1 MLRGSGT
8 MRAMTRRF
16 LLVLGVGLLAML
28 AVRCGGGEAEFGTI
42 LVLEPQI
49 AADSQVDLDD
59 VLQQT
64 TSIIERRAEA
74 FGIGKGV
81 KVERQDPNLLVV
93 RLPGIKPS
101 EAVNEIGRRGLLEF
115 RELLTDGQ
123 GNVAAYQNGQ
133 IVLMPDPSYEDSVW
147 IPARATGSDGQE
159 KELTSLYFTDAFLG
173 SDAEGLPT
181 VRFRLDSEGAHLLEQ
196 ISTRLFDQPMAFFLD
211 GEPIRDS
218 TGSIEAITIRDVIT
232 DSGAITGL
240 SAEDANYLTKI
251 LKSGTFPVPFRVVGQ
266 TEFGQP

>member
-1 MLRGSGT
+1 

-28 AVRCGGGEAEFGTI
+28 AVGCGGGEAEFGTI

-93 RLPGIKPS
+93 RLPGIEPS
-101 EAVNEIGRRGLLEF
+101 EAVNEIARTGLLEF
-115 RELLTDGQ
+115 RELLTDERGYI
-123 GNVAAYQNGQ
+123 AAYRNGQ
-133 IVLMPDPSYEDSVW
+133 IVFMPDPSNEDAVW
-147 IPARATGSDGQE
+147 VPSRAPGSDGQA

-211 GEPIRDS
+211 GEPILNS
-218 TGSIEAITIRDVIT
+218 AGSMEVITVRDVIT
-232 DSGAITGL
+232 DSGAITRL
-240 SAEDANYLTKI
+240 SAEDADYLTKI

-266 TEFGQP
+266 SEFGHKP

>member
-1 MLRGSGT
+1 MLRDGGT
-8 MRAMTRRF
+8 TMAMTRRF

-28 AVRCGGGEAEFGTI
+28 AVRCGGKDEFGTI

-49 AADSQVDLDD
+49 PAGSQVDLDD

-93 RLPGIKPS
+93 RLTGVEPS
-101 EAVNEIGRRGLLEF
+101 EAVNEIGRTGLLEF
-115 RELLTDGQ
+115 RELVTDGK
-123 GNVAAYQNGQ
+123 GNVAVNRNGQ
-133 IVLMPDPSYEDSVW
+133 VVLVQDFSYEEAVW
-147 IPARATGSDGQE
+147 IPARAPGSDGQE
-159 KELTSLYFTDAFLG
+159 KELTSLYLTDAFLG

-181 VRFRLDSEGAHLLEQ
+181 VHFRLDSEGAHLLEE
-196 ISTRLFDQPMAFFLD
+196 ITTRLFDQPLAFFLD

-218 TGSIEAITIRDVIT
+218 TGSIEATTVRDVIT

-240 SAEDANYLTKI
+240 SAEDADYLTKI
-251 LKSGTFPVPFRVVGQ
+251 LKSGTYPVPLRVVGQ
-266 TEFGQP
+266 SEFGKP

>member
-1 MLRGSGT
+1 

-93 RLPGIKPS
+93 RLPGIEPS
-101 EAVNEIGRRGLLEF
+101 EAVNEIARTGLLEF
-115 RELLTDGQ
+115 RELLTDERGYI
-123 GNVAAYQNGQ
+123 AAYRNGQ
-133 IVLMPDPSYEDSVW
+133 IVFMPDPSNEDAVW
-147 IPARATGSDGQE
+147 VPSRAPGSDGQA

-211 GEPIRDS
+211 GEPILNS
-218 TGSIEAITIRDVIT
+218 AGSMEVITVRDVIT
-232 DSGAITGL
+232 DSGAITRL
-240 SAEDANYLTKI
+240 SAEDADYLTKI

-266 TEFGQP
+266 SEFGHKP

>member
-1 MLRGSGT
+1 M
-8 MRAMTRRF
+8 
-16 LLVLGVGLLAML
+16 
-28 AVRCGGGEAEFGTI
+28 
-42 LVLEPQI
+42 LEPQI

-64 TSIIERRAEA
+64 TSIIQRRAEA

-81 KVERQDPNLLVV
+81 KVEPQDPNLLVV
-93 RLPGIKPS
+93 RLPGIEPS
-101 EAVNEIGRRGLLEF
+101 EAVNEIARTGLLEF
-115 RELLTDGQ
+115 RELLTDERGYI
-123 GNVAAYQNGQ
+123 AAYQNGQ
-133 IVLMPDPSYEDSVW
+133 IMFMPDPSNEDAVW
-147 IPARATGSDGQE
+147 VPSRAPGSDEQA

-211 GEPIRDS
+211 GEPILNS
-218 TGSIEAITIRDVIT
+218 TGSMEVTTVRDVIT

-240 SAEDANYLTKI
+240 SAEDADYLTKI

>member
-1 MLRGSGT
+1 
-8 MRAMTRRF
+8 

-28 AVRCGGGEAEFGTI
+28 AVRCGGKDEFGTI

-81 KVERQDPNLLVV
+81 KVERQAGNLLVV
-93 RLPGIKPS
+93 RLPGIGPS
-101 EAVNEIGRRGLLEF
+101 EAVNEIGRTGLLEF
-115 RELLTDGQ
+115 RELLTDGK

-133 IVLMPDPSYEDSVW
+133 IVLMPDPSYEDAVW
-147 IPARATGSDGQE
+147 VPSRATGSDGQA
-159 KELTSLYFTDAFLG
+159 KELTSRYLTDAFLG

-196 ISTRLFDQPMAFFLD
+196 ITTRLFDQPLAFFLD
-211 GEPIRDS
+211 GEVVRNS
-218 TGSIEAITIRDVIT
+218 TGSIQATTVRDVIT

-240 SAEDANYLTKI
+240 SAEDADYLTNI
-251 LKSGTFPVPFRVVGQ
+251 LKSGAFPVPFQVVGQ
-266 TEFGQP
+266 SEFGKP

>member
-8 MRAMTRRF
+8 MMAMTRRF

-28 AVRCGGGEAEFGTI
+28 AVRCGGGEAESGTI

-49 AADSQVDLDD
+49 AADSQVDLED

-93 RLPGIKPS
+93 RLPGIEPS
-101 EAVNEIGRRGLLEF
+101 EAVNEIGRTGLLEF
-115 RELLTDGQ
+115 RELVTDGK
-123 GNVAAYQNGQ
+123 GNVAVYQDDQ
-133 IVLMPDPSYEDSVW
+133 VVLMPNPSLEDAVW
-147 IPARATGSDGQE
+147 VTSRATGSDGQE
-159 KELTSLYFTDAFLG
+159 KDLTSRYLTDASLI
-173 SDAEGLPT
+173 SDAAGLPI
-181 VRFRLDSEGAHLLEQ
+181 VDFRLDSEGAHLLEQ
-196 ISTRLFDQPMAFFLD
+196 VSTRLIGHPMAFFLD
-211 GEPIRDS
+211 GEPIREKD
-218 TGSIEAITIRDVIT
+218 GYIESPVVKSPIQDEAQLV
-232 DSGAITGL
+232 GL
-240 SAEDANYLTKI
+240 SPEDAAYLANI

-266 TEFGQP
+266 SEFGKP